1 LPGKLSD
8 CSEKDPKKSEL
19 FLVEG
24 DSAGGTAKQGR
35 DRVFQAIL
43 PLRGKI
49 LNVEKAMQHRILE
62 NEEIKNMYTAL
73 GVYIGTDDD
82 SKALNTSKLRY
93 HKIVIMCDA
102 DVDGSHIETL
112 ILTFFFRHMKEL
124 IDQGMIYI
132 ATPPLYQVKKGN
144 KGEYAW
150 TEEQRDALIKEM
162 RGAGSETSVNV
173 QRYKGLGEMN
183 AEQLWTTTMDPTT
196 RTLRQV
202 TIDNAAAC
210 DQIFSMLMGDEVPP
224 RRAFIEANAKY
235 AKIDA

>member
-1 LPGKLSD
+1 
-8 CSEKDPKKSEL
+8 
-19 FLVEG
+19 
-24 DSAGGTAKQGR
+24 
-35 DRVFQAIL
+35 VFQAIL

-73 GVYIGTDDD
+73 GVYIGTEDD
-82 SKALNTSKLRY
+82 SKALNITKLRY

-150 TEEQRDALIKEM
+150 TEEQRDALVKEM

>member
-1 LPGKLSD
+1 
-8 CSEKDPKKSEL
+8 
-19 FLVEG
+19 
-24 DSAGGTAKQGR
+24 
-35 DRVFQAIL
+35 VFQAIL

-73 GVYIGTDDD
+73 GVYIGTEDD
-82 SKALNTSKLRY
+82 SKALNTAKLRY